1 MSAFLI
7 NCMLMLLSSMGMLAY
22 LASNFESWMRNTAA
36 ERMFKLLIANARW
49 VRYFYK
55 FKIFSFGIILVF
67 FGSVGYLLSDPSKKS
82 RINQI
87 MKQKK
92 KERIDANKKQD

>member
-1 MSAFLI
+1 
-7 NCMLMLLSSMGMLAY
+7 MLMLLSSMGMLAY
-22 LASNFESWMRNTAA
+22 LAANFESWMRNTAA

-55 FKIFSFGIILVF
+55 FKIFSFGIIVIFLI
-67 FGSVGYLLSDPSKKS
+67 SVGYLLCQPSKKS
-82 RINQI
+82 KINQI

-92 KERIDANKKQD
+92 KERMEANKKQD

>member
-1 MSAFLI
+1 MSAFLV

-22 LASNFESWMRNTAA
+22 LAANFESWMRNTAA

-55 FKIFSFGIILVF
+55 FKIFSFGTILIF
-67 FGSVGYLLSDPSKKS
+67 LGSVCYLLSQPSKKS
-82 RINQI
+82 KINQI

-92 KERIDANKKQD
+92 KERMDANKK